1 MSAQSTKKKPTFLL
15 VSILIV
21 VLATVLIW
29 LLDSNFGRTK
39 IQRMTVPAG
48 DGNTLSYVAFVPDNA
63 TIETPA
69 PAFIIWP
76 GRSSNSHQLDMWGV
90 EMSRRGYVAVTVD
103 WNGNGETDVLP
114 NQDDYVTAL
123 MDSVLDMPYV
133 DDQNI
138 VVLGNSAGNS
148 AATSACNLYAE
159 HIVAYIAD
167 VHPQLLT
174 EQPPVNTLVI
184 EAISDQYV
192 KHFIGDQDA
201 VFSYL
206 TEAWN
211 LPETVVE
218 GQLYG
223 NPDDGTLRQFVITP
237 TIHQISALNAAGM
250 AAAGNFLAE
259 FMPDTGSNNLQGT
272 ILLWVQLLQV
282 VAYAGII
289 LFVAALG
296 SWMYDSIPYFHA
308 IGNAPTANN
317 GLRGAALGRNIF
329 VAVAI
334 PLITF
339 FPVSWLFHNAEF
351 LNGLFP
357 SRNLRGILGWLVT
370 NAVITLAIT
379 AFSSAKAKRSGHP
392 KAAADYAFA
401 GEGETLQLYKVGR
414 AFVMGVIIIA
424 TVYSWVSFVEEIFGI
439 NYQVWNLLNISA
451 IPGNRFF
458 KAIPFTCV
466 VFVIL
471 LAANI
476 GMNTS
481 RRLPDTGHPAKDM
494 AKQIVLNVLVS
505 AGVITLLLLLQYGV
519 GWITGFYMM
528 PQLENLGGGGTSS
541 GSLDFSFGFP
551 LIMGFSAGIST
562 YFYRKTNNI
571 WIGLF
576 TSTILA
582 GFVGVVGATFI
593 TGHAVM

>member
-1 MSAQSTKKKPTFLL
+1 MSTNSNKKKPSFLL
-15 VSILIV
+15 VSILV
-21 VLATVLIW
+21 VVISTVLIW
-29 LLDSNFGRTK
+29 LLNSNFGRTK

-48 DGNTLSYVAFVPDNA
+48 NGNSMSYVVFVPENA
-63 TIETPA
+63 TVETPA
-69 PAFIIWP
+69 PAVVIWP

-103 WNGNGETDVLP
+103 WNGNGETDVLAS
-114 NQDDYVTAL
+114 QEDYVTSL
-123 MDSVLDMPYV
+123 MNSVLDMPYV
-133 DDQNI
+133 DTDHI
-138 VVLGNSAGNS
+138 AVLGNSAGNS
-148 AATSACNLYAE
+148 AATSACRLYAD
-159 HIVAYIAD
+159 HVVAYIAD
-167 VHPQLLT
+167 VHPRLL
-174 EQPPVNTLVI
+174 EDQPPVNTLVI
-184 EAISDQYV
+184 EAMSDQYV

-201 VFSYL
+201 VFAYL

-211 LPETVVE
+211 LSEPLEE
-218 GQLYG
+218 GKMYG
-223 NPDDGTLRQFVITP
+223 DASEGTLRQFVITP
-237 TIHQISALNAAGM
+237 TIHHVSALNAAGM
-250 AAAGNFLAE
+250 KAASLFLAE
-259 FMPDTGSNNLQGT
+259 FMPETGSNDLQGT

-282 VAYAGII
+282 LAYAGII
-289 LFVAALG
+289 MFIAAMG
-296 SWMYDSIPYFHA
+296 SWMYTNIPYFREV
-308 IGNAPTANN
+308 GNAPTPNN
-317 GLRGAALGRNIF
+317 GLRGAALGRNI
-329 VAVAI
+329 VIAVAI
-334 PLITF
+334 PLVTF
-339 FPVSWLFHNAEF
+339 FPVSWMFHNAEF

-370 NAVITLAIT
+370 NAVITLLMT
-379 AFSSAKAKRSGHP
+379 AWGSAKAKREGHP
-392 KAAADYAFA
+392 KTAADYAFA
-401 GEGETLQLYKVGR
+401 GVGEQLKPYKIWR
-414 AFVMGVIIIA
+414 AFVMGAILVA

-458 KAIPFTCV
+458 KAIPFVCT

-481 RRLPDTGHPAKDM
+481 RRLPDTGNPTRDM
-494 AKQIVLNVLVS
+494 ARQIVLNVVVS
-505 AGVITLLLLLQYGV
+505 AGVITLLLFLQYGI
-519 GWITGFYMM
+519 GWITGTYMM
-528 PQLENLGGGGTSS
+528 PQLENLGGGTSS
-541 GSLDFSFGFP
+541 GALDFSFGFP

>member
-1 MSAQSTKKKPTFLL
+1 MSAQNKRKKPTFLL
-15 VSILIV
+15 VSILV
-21 VLATVLIW
+21 VVISTVLIW
-29 LLDSNFGRTK
+29 LLDSNFGRTR
-39 IQRMTVPAG
+39 IQRLTVPAG
-48 DGNTLSYVAFVPDNA
+48 DGNIMSYEVFIPENA
-63 TIETPA
+63 TDATPA
-69 PAFIIWP
+69 PAFVVWP

-90 EMSRRGYVAVTVD
+90 EMSRRGYVTITVD

-114 NQDDYVTAL
+114 SQDAYVTAL

-133 DDQNI
+133 DTQNI

-148 AATSACNLYAE
+148 AATSACSLYADNV
-159 HIVAYIAD
+159 VAYIAD

-174 EQPPVNTLVI
+174 DQPPVNTLVI
-184 EAISDQYV
+184 EAMSDQYV
-192 KHFIGDQDA
+192 KYFIGGQDE
-201 VFSYL
+201 VFAYL
-206 TEAWN
+206 TEAWQ
-211 LPETVVE
+211 LPETVEE
-218 GQLYG
+218 GKLYG
-223 NPDDGTLRQFVITP
+223 NAEDGTLRQFVITP
-237 TIHQISALNAAGM
+237 TIHHVSALNAAGM
-250 AAAGNFLAE
+250 EAAGEFLAQ
-259 FMPDTGSNNLQGT
+259 FMPDTGSNDVQGT

-289 LFVAALG
+289 LFVAAMG
-296 SWMYDSIPYFHA
+296 SWMYTNIPYFHA
-308 IGNAPTANN
+308 IGNEPVPNN
-317 GLRGAALGRNIF
+317 GLRGAALGRNIV

-351 LNGLFP
+351 LNGIFP

-370 NAVITLAIT
+370 NAVITLIMT
-379 AFSSAKAKRSGHP
+379 AVSGAKAKRGGHP
-392 KAAADYAFA
+392 KTAADYAMA
-401 GEGETLQLYKVGR
+401 GVGEKVQPFKIWR
-414 AFVMGVIIIA
+414 AFVMGAIIVA

-458 KAIPFTCV
+458 KAIPFTCL

-481 RRLPDTGHPAKDM
+481 RRLPDTGNPTRDM
-494 AKQIVLNVLVS
+494 AKQIVLNVAVS
-505 AGVITLLLLLQYGV
+505 AGVITLLLFLQYGV
-519 GWITGFYMM
+519 GWITGIYMM
-528 PQLENLGGGGTSS
+528 PQLQNLGGGGTSS
-541 GSLDFSFGFP
+541 GALDFSFGFP

>member
-1 MSAQSTKKKPTFLL
+1 MKTNANCKKPAFLL
-15 VSILIV
+15 VSILVV
-21 VLATVLIW
+21 VLSTICIW
-29 LLDSNFGRTK
+29 LLDSNGGRTK

-48 DGNTLSYVAFVPDNA
+48 NGNSMSYVAFIPDNA
-63 TIETPA
+63 TVETPA
-69 PAFIIWP
+69 PAFVIWP
-76 GRSSNSHQLDMWGV
+76 GRSSNCHQLDMWGV
-90 EMSRRGYVAVTVD
+90 EMSRRGYVAITVD
-103 WNGNGETDVLP
+103 WNGNGETDILP
-114 NQDDYVTAL
+114 TQDGYVTAL

-133 DDQNI
+133 DTQNI

-148 AATSACNLYAE
+148 AATSACKLYADNV
-159 HIVAYIAD
+159 VAYVAD

-184 EAISDQYV
+184 EAMSDQYV
-192 KHFIGDQDA
+192 KHFIGDQEA
-201 VFSYL
+201 VFAAL
-206 TEAWN
+206 TETWG

-223 NPDDGTLRQFVITP
+223 DAASGTLKQFVITP
-237 TIHQISALNAAGM
+237 TIHHVSALNAAGM
-250 AAAGNFLAE
+250 EATGSFLAN
-259 FMPDTGSNNLQGT
+259 FMPDTGANDVQGT

-289 LFVAALG
+289 MFVAAFG
-296 SWMYDSIPYFHA
+296 SWMYENVPFFHA
-308 IGNAPTANN
+308 IGNEETPNN
-317 GLRGAALGRNIF
+317 GLRGAALTRNVV

-351 LNGLFP
+351 LNGILP

-370 NAVITLAIT
+370 NAVITLIMT
-379 AFSSAKAKRSGHP
+379 AVSSAKAKRSGHP
-392 KAAADYAFA
+392 KTAADYGFA
-401 GEGETLQLYKVGR
+401 GAGETLQLYKIGR
-414 AFVMGVIIIA
+414 AFILGALTVA
-424 TVYSWVSFVEEIFGI
+424 LVYSWVAFVEEIFGI

-458 KAIPFTCV
+458 KAIPFTCM
-466 VFVIL
+466 VFIIL

-481 RRLPDTGHPAKDM
+481 RRLPDTGNATRDM
-494 AKQIVLNVLVS
+494 ARQITLNVLVS
-505 AGVITLLLLLQYGV
+505 AGVITLLLILQYGV
-519 GWITGFYMM
+519 GWITGIYMM
-528 PQLENLGGGGTSS
+528 PQFENLGGGGTSS
-541 GSLDFSFGFP
+541 GALDFSFGFP

-562 YFYRKTNNI
+562 YFFRKTHNI

-582 GFVGVVGATFI
+582 GFVGVVGSTFI
-593 TGHAVM
+593 TSHAVM

>member
-1 MSAQSTKKKPTFLL
+1 MSEKKNGNQSRFLL
-15 VSILIV
+15 VSILV
-21 VLATVLIW
+21 VVISTVLIW
-29 LLDSNFGRTK
+29 LLNSNFGRTR

-48 DGNTLSYVAFVPDNA
+48 DGSVMSYEVFIPENA
-63 TIETPA
+63 TDETPA
-69 PAFIIWP
+69 PAFVVWP
-76 GRSSNSHQLDMWGV
+76 GRSSNSHQLDMWCV
-90 EMSRRGYVAVTVD
+90 EMSRRGYVSITVD
-103 WNGNGETDVLP
+103 WNGNGETDILP
-114 NQDDYVTAL
+114 SQDAYVTSL
-123 MDSVLDMPYV
+123 MNSVLDMPYV
-133 DDQNI
+133 DAQNI
-138 VVLGNSAGNS
+138 VVLGNSAGNT
-148 AATSACNLYAE
+148 AATLACSLYADNV
-159 HIVAYIAD
+159 VAYIAD
-167 VHPQLLT
+167 VHPQLLAD
-174 EQPPVNTLVI
+174 QPPVNTLVI

-201 VFSYL
+201 VFAYL
-206 TEAWN
+206 TEAWG
-211 LPETVVE
+211 LSETVEE
-218 GQLYG
+218 GKLYG
-223 NPDDGTLRQFVITP
+223 SAEDGTLRQFVITP
-237 TIHQISALNAAGM
+237 TIHQVSALNSAGM
-250 AAAGNFLAE
+250 AAAGNFLAQ
-259 FMPDTGSNNLQGT
+259 FLPDTGSNDVQGT

-282 VAYAGII
+282 IAYAGII

-296 SWMYDSIPYFHA
+296 SWMYGNIPYFHA
-308 IGNAPTANN
+308 IGNDPVPNT
-317 GLRGAALGRNIF
+317 GLRGAALGRNIA

-351 LNGLFP
+351 LNALLP

-370 NAVITLAIT
+370 NAVITLIMT
-379 AFSSAKAKRSGHP
+379 AASSAKARRGGHP
-392 KAAADYAFA
+392 KTAADYAMA
-401 GEGETLQLYKVGR
+401 GVGEKVQPFKIWR
-414 AFVMGVIIIA
+414 AFVMGAVIVA
-424 TVYSWVSFVEEIFGI
+424 AVYSWVSFVEKVFGI

-451 IPGNRFF
+451 IPANRFF
-458 KAIPFTCV
+458 KAIPFCCM
-466 VFVIL
+466 VFVVL

-481 RRLPDTGHPAKDM
+481 RRLPDTGNPTRDM
-494 AKQIVLNVLVS
+494 ARQIALNVAVS

-519 GWITGFYMM
+519 GWVAGTYMM

-593 TGHAVM
+593 TGHTVM